1 MIIKVYKSISDPRV
15 MNKELTFIRQYDI
28 TYKENLDSIDTSIL
42 LKTSEIDFNYI
53 EFVDAKRFYFITNTE
68 IESKD
73 RARVYLHCDVLSTH
87 KEYIKQ
93 CHGLVIKGGE
103 INPYFSPYDTESRKD
118 IHRYEF
124 ENKFNID
131 GQYILATITTN
142 IDEVV

>member
-15 MNKELTFIRQYDI
+15 MNKELTFIRQYNI
-28 TYKENLDSIDTSIL
+28 TYKENLDSIDTSII
-42 LKTSEIDFNYI
+42 LKTSTIDFNYI
-53 EFVDAKRFYFITNTE
+53 EFVEAKRYYFVTNTE

-73 RARVYLHCDVLSTH
+73 RMRVYLHCDVLSTH

-93 CHGLVIKGGE
+93 CYGLVVKGGD
-103 INPYFSPYDTESRKD
+103 INPYFSPYNTESRKD

>member
-42 LKTSEIDFNYI
+42 LKTSTIDFNYI
-53 EFVDAKRFYFITNTE
+53 EFVDAKRYYFVTNTE

-73 RARVYLHCDVLSTH
+73 RMRVYLHCDVLSTH

-93 CHGLVIKGGE
+93 CRGLVIKGGE

-118 IHRYEF
+118 IYRYEF